1 MVNLSGCDF
10 IAPTWLLNLW
20 DRGHAMAITPDGLR
34 CQSREQKEW
43 FGCRA
48 NKGVFGSGKY
58 YFEATVTD
66 EGLCRVGWSTQQV
79 FLCCEIYVKFIIL
92 IKLSSD

>member
-1 MVNLSGCDF
+1 
-10 IAPTWLLNLW
+10 
-20 DRGHAMAITPDGLR
+20 MAITPDGLR
-34 CQSREQKEW
+34 CQSREQKDW

-79 FLCCEIYVKFIIL
+79 FSRLKFIIL
-92 IKLSSD
+92 VLSSDQLKK